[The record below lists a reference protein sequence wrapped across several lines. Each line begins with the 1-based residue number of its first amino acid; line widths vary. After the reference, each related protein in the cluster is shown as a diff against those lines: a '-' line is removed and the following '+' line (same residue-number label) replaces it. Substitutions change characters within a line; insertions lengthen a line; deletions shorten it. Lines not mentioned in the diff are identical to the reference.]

1 MDSSAGGDVLSR
13 GWTSSGTAR
22 RPGTTR
28 LDDQASLQAE
38 GASRY
43 VGKPTSARGDVA
55 YIERRRLRHRD
66 ASGRIR
72 TVVHYKVRYRDASG
86 KHHSETKT
94 RLVDAERRK
103 AEIEVALATAT
114 WRGPRRGGLSLA
126 EWAQAWLPT
135 RFDLRPTTWARL
147 ETTMQKQVLPHFG
160 SVPLNK
166 ITNAIVREWVSTLLS
181 SGLSAATTRKA
192 VFALRQRLAAAIADE
207 RIQFNPASAV
217 PLPTERQK
225 PPRYLSQS
233 EVERLVDEMPRQYRA
248 LVLVGA
254 YAGLRWGEAAGLRR
268 RDIDMLR
275 SRIHVTST
283 AVQLRGRVT
292 LDNVPKTTRSKRS
305 VPVARSV
312 MRQLEQH
319 LSEFVDPTADALVF
333 TASAGCPLFRSWGR
347 AVLRPAVLR
356 AGLDDITF
364 HGLRHS
370 FVAIMVAAGC
380 NVREVS
386 EWAGHN
392 SVAFTLTRYGGL
404 FEESADAA
412 VDRLDALLAGKV
424 AGAISDSRPPPNHA
438 G

>member
-1 MDSSAGGDVLSR
+1 
-13 GWTSSGTAR
+13 
-22 RPGTTR
+22 
-28 LDDQASLQAE
+28 
-38 GASRY
+38 
-43 VGKPTSARGDVA
+43 VA
-55 YIERRRLRHRD
+55 HIERRRLRQRD
-66 ASGRIR
+66 AAGRTR

-94 RLVDAERRK
+94 KLVDAERRK

-114 WRGPRRGGLSLA
+114 WRDPRRGELSLA
-126 EWAQAWLPT
+126 EWGNAWLPT
-135 RFDLRPTTWARL
+135 RLDLRPTTWARL
-147 ETTMQKQVLPHFG
+147 ETTMKKQVLPYFG
-160 SVPLNK
+160 SAPLNK
-166 ITNAIVREWVSTLLS
+166 ITNAVVREWVSTLLS

-192 VFALRQRLAAAIADE
+192 VFALRQCLAAAIADE
-207 RIQFNPASAV
+207 RIQFNPACAV

-233 EVERLVDEMPRQYRA
+233 EVERLVDEMPHQYRA

-268 RDIDMLR
+268 RDIDPLR
-275 SRIHVTST
+275 SRIRVTST

-292 LDNVPKTTRSKRS
+292 LDNEPKTTRSRRS

-312 MRQLEQH
+312 MRRLEQH
-319 LSEFVDPTADALVF
+319 LSEFVDQTADALVF
-333 TASAGCPLFRSWGR
+333 TAPAGGPLLRSWGR
-347 AVLRPAVLR
+347 TVLRPAVLR

-364 HGLRHS
+364 HALRHS

-404 FEESADAA
+404 FEDSVDAA
-412 VDRLDALLAGKV
+412 VDRLDSLLDGKV
-424 AGAISDSRPPPNHA
+424 AGAISDSLSPPIHA

>member
-1 MDSSAGGDVLSR
+1 
-13 GWTSSGTAR
+13 
-22 RPGTTR
+22 
-28 LDDQASLQAE
+28 
-38 GASRY
+38 
-43 VGKPTSARGDVA
+43 VA
-55 YIERRRLRHRD
+55 HIERRRLQQRD
-66 ASGRIR
+66 ASGRTR
-72 TVVHYKVRYRDASG
+72 TVVHYKVRYRDATG
-86 KHHSETKT
+86 RHHSETRT

-114 WRGPRRGGLSLA
+114 WRDPRRGELSLA
-126 EWAQAWLPT
+126 EWAETWLPT

-160 SVPLNK
+160 SVPLNR
-166 ITNAIVREWVSTLLS
+166 ITNAMVREWVSTLLS

-192 VFALRQRLAAAIADE
+192 VFGLRQCLAAAIADE
-207 RIQFNPASAV
+207 RIQINAASAV

-225 PPRYLSQS
+225 PPSYLSQS
-233 EVERLVDEMPRQYRA
+233 EVERLVDQMPPQYRA
-248 LVLVGA
+248 FVLVGA

-268 RDIDMLR
+268 RDIDPLR
-275 SRIHVTST
+275 SRIRVTST

-292 LDNVPKTTRSKRS
+292 LDNEPKTTRSKRS
-305 VPVARSV
+305 VPIARSV
-312 MRQLEQH
+312 MQRLEQH
-319 LSEFVDPTADALVF
+319 LSEFVDQTADALVF
-333 TASAGCPLFRSWGR
+333 TAPAGGPLFRSWGR
-347 AVLRPAVLR
+347 AVLRAALLR

-364 HGLRHS
+364 HALRHS

-412 VDRLDALLAGKV
+412 VDRLDALLDGKV
-424 AGAISDSRPPPNHA
+424 AGAISDNLPPPNHA

>member
-1 MDSSAGGDVLSR
+1 MAH
-13 GWTSSGTAR
+13 
-22 RPGTTR
+22 
-28 LDDQASLQAE
+28 
-38 GASRY
+38 
-43 VGKPTSARGDVA
+43 
-55 YIERRRLRHRD
+55 IERRRLQQRD

-72 TVVHYKVRYRDASG
+72 TVVHYKVRYRDATG

-114 WRGPRRGGLSLA
+114 WRDPRRGELSLA

-147 ETTMQKQVLPHFG
+147 ETTMQKQVLPYFG

-192 VFALRQRLAAAIADE
+192 VFALRQCLAAAIADE
-207 RIQFNPASAV
+207 RIQINPASAV

-233 EVERLVDEMPRQYRA
+233 EVERLVDEMPRQYRGPRA
-248 LVLVGA
+248 GRRVRRTSLGRSCRLAAPRHRPDAFPDPRHLHGRRAARARDVGQRA
-254 YAGLRWGEAAGLRR
+254 
-268 RDIDMLR
+268 
-275 SRIHVTST
+275 
-283 AVQLRGRVT
+283 Q
-292 LDNVPKTTRSKRS
+292 TTRSKRS

-312 MRQLEQH
+312 MRRLEDH
-319 LSEFVDPTADALVF
+319 LSEFVDSTGDALVF
-333 TASAGCPLFRSWGR
+333 TAPAGGPLFRSWGR
-347 AVLRPAVLR
+347 NVLRPAVLR

-370 FVAIMVAAGC
+370 LSIMAAAGC

-404 FEESADAA
+404 FEDNTDAA
-412 VDRLDALLAGKV
+412 IDRLDALLFWNA
-424 AGAISDSRPPPNHA
+424 SESR
-438 G
+438 

>member
-1 MDSSAGGDVLSR
+1 
-13 GWTSSGTAR
+13 
-22 RPGTTR
+22 
-28 LDDQASLQAE
+28 
-38 GASRY
+38 
-43 VGKPTSARGDVA
+43 
-55 YIERRRLRHRD
+55 
-66 ASGRIR
+66 
-72 TVVHYKVRYRDASG
+72 
-86 KHHSETKT
+86 
-94 RLVDAERRK
+94 
-103 AEIEVALATAT
+103 
-114 WRGPRRGGLSLA
+114 
-126 EWAQAWLPT
+126 
-135 RFDLRPTTWARL
+135 
-147 ETTMQKQVLPHFG
+147 MQKQVLPHFG
-160 SVPLNK
+160 SVPLNR
-166 ITNAIVREWVSTLLS
+166 ITNAMVREWVSTLLS

-192 VFALRQRLAAAIADE
+192 VFALRQCLAAAIADE
-207 RIQFNPASAV
+207 RIKINPASAV
-217 PLPTERQK
+217 PLPTERQR
-225 PPRYLSQS
+225 PPRYLSQT
-233 EVERLVDEMPRQYRA
+233 EVERLVDQMPRQYRA

-268 RDIDMLR
+268 RDIDPLR
-275 SRIHVTST
+275 SRIRVTST

-292 LDNVPKTTRSKRS
+292 LDNVPKTRSKRS

-312 MRQLEQH
+312 MRRLEQH

-333 TASAGCPLFRSWGR
+333 AASAGGPLFRSWGR

-356 AGLDDITF
+356 AGLGDITF

-424 AGAISDSRPPPNHA
+424 AGAISDSLPPPNHA